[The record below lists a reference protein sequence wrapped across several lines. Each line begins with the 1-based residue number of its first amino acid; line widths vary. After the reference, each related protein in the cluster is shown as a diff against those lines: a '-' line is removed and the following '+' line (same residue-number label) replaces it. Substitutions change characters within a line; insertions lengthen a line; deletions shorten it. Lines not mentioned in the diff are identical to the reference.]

1 MAECFRCNTIDQKYF
16 TTLPENSELELDYYK
31 PEMIETETEK
41 LTNIEKKL
49 EMELISRKQ
58 AVMMLHGIEDEDK
71 AQSLLDEIKKDNE
84 LSPIVINEVPTTD
97 EDGEEEES

>member
-1 MAECFRCNTIDQKYF
+1 
-16 TTLPENSELELDYYK
+16 
-31 PEMIETETEK
+31 
-41 LTNIEKKL
+41 
-49 EMELISRKQ
+49 MELISRKQ